1 MVKKLVKSA
10 IAGTCLMAAVTA
22 ANAAEYNVNIYGA
35 SAQYKFWTS
44 AAPEFLVNQG
54 CDAADVRK
62 AKAKLNGKNHGIA
75 WCAGSVGV
83 NGVTGDGI
91 NGDGNDYFIRYSDNA
106 SYDGVM
112 SVQDNNDFAPSAD
125 IAAGCG
131 LGERLMADETNTSW
145 GTMTTPGVVT
155 GTACKDVVIGASD
168 VAAETFNQKSIGDLY
183 GPAGG
188 EVQDR
193 DISGFTIDLDDFFAY
208 RPIVV
213 PFGFFANNDTST
225 PVPFD
230 NMTRLMATSIFS
242 GQITNWNQFGDASMP
257 SMPMVV
263 CLRHAGSGTHATLD
277 AAVMRGDSGLLQQE
291 VKPGSFPVM
300 FGLSPVVW
308 FNSGS
313 SDEMNCIAGSVGAVG
328 YADADASATGV
339 KAMDWMGVPAEKANI
354 TNGLYDFWSN
364 QWLYSSK
371 SEPAVI
377 KDLVAAL
384 NTYASNGD
392 NMPAAHADYW
402 AAESEMKVQK
412 ATDRS
417 YPAFK

>member
-1 MVKKLVKSA
+1 MVRKLVKSA
-10 IAGTCLMAAVTA
+10 ILGTCLMATVTA

-44 AAPEFLVNQG
+44 AAPEFLESQG
-54 CDAADVRK
+54 CDAADVRV
-62 AKAKLNGKNHGIA
+62 AKGKIDGKNHGIA
-75 WCAGSVGV
+75 WCAGTVGV

-112 SVQDNNDFAPSAD
+112 AVQDNNDFAPSAD
-125 IAAGCG
+125 VAAGCG
-131 LGERLMADETNTSW
+131 LGERLMADETNTTW
-145 GTMTTPGVVT
+145 GTMAAYGAVG
-155 GTACKDVVIGASD
+155 GTDCKDVVIGASD
-168 VAAETFNQKSIGDLY
+168 VAAETFNQQSSGDLL

-188 EVQDR
+188 APTTR
-193 DISGFTIDLDDFFAY
+193 DISGFTIDLDDYYAY

-213 PFGFFANNDTST
+213 PFGFFANDNAST
-225 PVPFD
+225 PVPFN

-242 GQITNWNQFGDASMP
+242 GQITNWNQFDASLA

-277 AAVMRGDSGLLQQE
+277 AAVMRGDKNLLTQE
-291 VKPGSFPVM
+291 VKPGTFPVL

-313 SDEMNCIAGSVGAVG
+313 SDEMNCISTSVGAVG
-328 YADADASATGV
+328 YADADASAAGV
-339 KAMDWMGVPAEKANI
+339 KALDWMGVPAEKSNI
-354 TNGLYDFWSN
+354 THGQYDFWSN

-371 SEPAVI
+371 SEPTAI
-377 KDLVAAL
+377 ADMVAAL

-392 NMPAAHADYW
+392 NMPADHADYW
-402 AAESEMKVQK
+402 ASESEMKVKK
-412 ATDRS
+412 ATDKS
-417 YPAFK
+417 YPSFK